1 MSKWVLNT
9 FQGVKVWY
17 SSDVIDKIV
26 SECEQQMCEKDDCD
40 PECECLAKAI
50 LDIIE
55 GEENVN

>member
-1 MSKWVLNT
+1 MIWNVNKIGIEQT
-9 FQGVKVWY
+9 WY
-17 SSDVIDKIV
+17 SKDVIDKIV

>member
-1 MSKWVLNT
+1 MIWNVNKIGIEQT
-9 FQGVKVWY
+9 WY
-17 SSDVIDKIV
+17 SKDVIDKIV
-26 SECEQQMCEKDDCD
+26 SECEQQMCEKDDCE